1 MPIPIIGA
9 VGIVGKLFGGVIKK
23 IRSNRQVK
31 KAKKAE
37 AKAKELAAKSVLQLS
52 SVGNKLFSINDEQMS
67 PAQNAVFSNVS
78 QENIVPSDNR
88 VQPTAPDMLKKY
100 GVYLLAGIVIL
111 ILFKFIKK

>member
-23 IRSNRQVK
+23 IRSNQQVK

-52 SVGNKLFSINDEQMS
+52 SAGSKLFSISDEQMT

-88 VQPTAPDMLKKY
+88 VQPMAPDILKKY
-100 GVYLLAGIVIL
+100 GIYILAGVVML
-111 ILFKFIKK
+111 ILFKFIKR

>member
-1 MPIPIIGA
+1 MPIPILGA
-9 VGIVGKLFGGVIKK
+9 VGIVGKLFGGVVKK
-23 IRSNRQVK
+23 IRSSRQVK

-37 AKAKELAAKSVLQLS
+37 AKAKILAAKSVLQINTA
-52 SVGNKLFSINDEQMS
+52 GQKLFSITGDEMT
-67 PAQNAVFSNVS
+67 PAQSAVFNSPT

-88 VQPTAPDMLKKY
+88 AQSMAPDMLKKY